1 MSFQA
6 LFNTM
11 IAMIA
16 WQSDYSNRNEEES
29 SSKSGSETE
38 MTTTDNEVEQH
49 RFK

>member
-16 WQSDYSNRNEEES
+16 WQNQHSHQNEQES
-29 SSKSGSETE
+29 TIQSGSETE
-38 MTTTDNEVEQH
+38 MTTTDNELEPH